1 MAKPV
6 YEPRLK
12 PGMRAGRAASRVL
25 AAKVANVREHAPKAM
40 LGEVEGIHDLRVAV
54 KRLRETMRL
63 FRRLLPQKRR
73 DAMMPVVE
81 MLNDTLGA
89 VRERDVMI
97 RDAAKLAEE
106 AGDDGG
112 LCALAAAQWR
122 TERAVAFEH
131 LVKVWAQ
138 MCSEGLFPALD
149 EIARRTARR
158 GRKANRLPLERF
170 VYRAVTRALERVH
183 QRLGPALESADPVP
197 MHRLRIAVKRL
208 RYSMEPFRTV
218 MPALVEPCKMA
229 TEAQELLGLT
239 HDLDVLREAL
249 AGHLDEVEPKR
260 RAAAEGLPA
269 ALDARRE
276 ESAQRAH
283 EVAERFTDAQFDRAI
298 LDAID

>member
-6 YEPRLK
+6 YEAKLK
-12 PGMRAGRAASRVL
+12 PRMRAGKAASRVL
-25 AAKVANVREHAPKAM
+25 TAKIANVREHAPNAL
-40 LGEVEGIHDLRVAV
+40 LGDVEGIHDMRVSV
-54 KRLRETMRL
+54 KRLREAMRL

-81 MLNDTLGA
+81 LLNDTLGA

-97 RDAAKLAEE
+97 LDAEKLAEE

-112 LCALAAAQWR
+112 LCSLAVAQWR

-138 MCSEGLFPALD
+138 MCSEGLFPALE
-149 EIARRTARR
+149 EIASRTAKR
-158 GRKANRLPLERF
+158 GRKSNKAPLERF

-183 QRLGPALESADPVP
+183 ERLGPALESADPAP
-197 MHRLRIAVKRL
+197 MHRLRIGVKRL
-208 RYSMEPFRTV
+208 RYSMEPFRDV
-218 MPALVEPCKMA
+218 LPALVEPCKTA
-229 TEAQELLGLT
+229 ADAQELLGLT
-239 HDLDVLREAL
+239 HDLDVLRDAL
-249 AGHLDEVEPKR
+249 AGHLDEVAPDR
-260 RAAAEGLPA
+260 REVAERLLGGL
-269 ALDARRE
+269 DVRRE

-283 EVAERFTDAQFDRAI
+283 EVAEQFADPEFDRAI